1 MDRIS
6 ELPHEILH
14 QVLSSITTKSA
25 IHTSILSKRW
35 QHLWKFTSTVHF
47 SPSLVEFALAHHV
60 QVLVLNFKTSPLPD
74 TAFDFTFSS
83 YINNRSLKQISLGC
97 ANINPPLG
105 CQGFASLK
113 SLGLWRCKL
122 TDEITRETLLKC
134 ELLESLII
142 DKCRELK
149 HVKIFG
155 PRLKHVTFVRRP
167 QRYTLFICL
176 VHLPCL
182 AEANLFLDSSDNVIG
197 IDVVKALLDEKLSHV
212 EPLGVDYWF
221 LRVMIPNLSFLSFFF
236 LTLFLM
242 LW

>member
-1 MDRIS
+1 M
-6 ELPHEILH
+6 
-14 QVLSSITTKSA
+14 
-25 IHTSILSKRW
+25 
-35 QHLWKFTSTVHF
+35 
-47 SPSLVEFALAHHV
+47 VEFALAHHV

-167 QRYTLFICL
+167 QRYTLVEFNNAANLIALNCGSGKFICL